1 MRITKSLMFSILFAF
16 VLGTA
21 SASTDPTV
29 KSARTEIKEM
39 ISKAEITS
47 NLKAE
52 TTVNVTFQ
60 VNAKNEIIVIS
71 TDNAKLDSNFKS
83 VLNYKKLKSTDISIG
98 ITYTL
103 PIKLKK

>member
-1 MRITKSLMFSILFAF
+1 MKITKSLMFSILFAF

-39 ISKAEITS
+39 IVKAEFVKDLT
-47 NLKAE
+47 AE
-52 TTVNVTFQ
+52 ISVNVTFQ

-71 TDNAKLDSNFKS
+71 TDNDTYDSNLKS
-83 VLNYKKLKSTDISIG
+83 VLNYKKLKSSDMRINT
-98 ITYTL
+98 TYTL

>member
-39 ISKAEITS
+39 IVKAEFVKDLTAEITVS
-47 NLKAE
+47 
-52 TTVNVTFQ
+52 VTFQ
-60 VNAKNEIIVIS
+60 VNSKNEIIVIS
-71 TDNAKLDSNFKS
+71 TDNDDYDSNLKS
-83 VLNYKKLKSTDISIG
+83 VLNYKKLKSSDMNVG
-98 ITYTL
+98 VTYTL